1 MCKFVNAIIVGIVG
15 MDVLE
20 TRKAQ
25 ELQERE
31 RKCDRNPEIKSLDLN
46 GLSLSECYLILS
58 QLYEDPFSRSAN

>member
-1 MCKFVNAIIVGIVG
+1 
-15 MDVLE
+15 MDILE